1 MKTYLSR
8 LSDDIIALIKMAGA
22 LADERGETAY
32 LVGGFVRDL
41 ILGVKNFDLDIVIE
55 GDGIAFSSQFA
66 GRHAGKGY
74 FAPSFWHSHSL
85 SAVRPEG

>member
-41 ILGVKNFDLDIVIE
+41 ILGVKNFDLDIVI
-55 GDGIAFSSQFA
+55 GG
-66 GRHAGKGY
+66 GRHR
-74 FAPSFWHSHSL
+74 L
-85 SAVRPEG
+85 

>member
-41 ILGVKNFDLDIVIE
+41 ILGVKISTLI
-55 GDGIAFSSQFA
+55 
-66 GRHAGKGY
+66 
-74 FAPSFWHSHSL
+74 L
-85 SAVRPEG
+85 